1 MRAVRRAT
9 LLHEPRI
16 VVTDCST
23 VAREGIAAIVRG
35 LPYELCGLTSDQQT
49 TNDLLQQYQSDLLL
63 IEPFLGN
70 RDGISFVKELKTR
83 FPGTRASFTR

>member
-1 MRAVRRAT
+1 MRASRNGITSRK
-9 LLHEPRI
+9 PRI
-16 VVTDCST
+16 LVTDDST